1 MTHPDSTMPTEQN
14 AATSAEAHGWVAVC
28 ESLPE
33 MGTPVLAVLDTRVEI
48 LIRMKSQGV
57 EGRWGWFRLTP
68 GNGFSADWVK
78 YWMPLPKPPNDRT
91 LRPAE

>member
-1 MTHPDSTMPTEQN
+1 MDSKLQQEREVNGSEPF
-14 AATSAEAHGWVAVC
+14 AEARGWVAVC

-48 LIRMKSQGV
+48 LIRMKSQGA

-78 YWMPLPKPPNDRT
+78 YWMPLPKPPNSD
-91 LRPAE
+91 